1 MGNLIHSIV
10 WRRERKCKTP
20 STECDNVLVPKVSD
34 EIWSKLPAN
43 AQTLGLQHYKKK
55 VSSAITYT
63 TDKLLEHIEKE
74 TNPLISPLLDTVA
87 LLGHVCTELPH
98 KKTLLAS
105 AFLPLMCQKGNS
117 FFE

>member
-43 AQTLGLQHYKKK
+43 AETLELQHYKTKSVK
-55 VSSAITYT
+55 VSRAITCT
-63 TDKLLEHIEKE
+63 TDKLLEHIGKE
-74 TNPLISPLLDTVA
+74 TTPLISHLLDPVA
-87 LLGHVCTELPH
+87 LLGHVCTELP
-98 KKTLLAS
+98 S
-105 AFLPLMCQKGNS
+105 CISISVSYVPEG
-117 FFE
+117 